1 MTGSMLR
8 AWDTETAAIMARM
21 DTQNGN
27 KESDNASLEGVA
39 LGGDILAVTEEEL
52 RRMALDLH
60 DGPVQQLFAAQSQ
73 ISVMQS
79 RLERGDRI
87 KKAELD
93 QFLRRLAG
101 LAGAALGEIRVFA
114 GSFRPPDFTTRGL
127 VDILRG
133 LIVQH
138 ENLTGC
144 RIELTTGD
152 DVPKEVR
159 LDAKIVLYRICQESL
174 WNAYRHSGTTE
185 QRVSIAVIN
194 GMIYLRIQDD
204 GAGFRPGRS
213 CEDDSVE
220 SEYGLGLVGMRE
232 RVRLVGGTLA
242 VQSAPK
248 AGTLVSVEVPLH
260 A

>member
-1 MTGSMLR
+1 MSR
-8 AWDTETAAIMARM
+8 AWGTEAAAIIAGM
-21 DTQNGN
+21 DAQNDN
-27 KESDNASLEGVA
+27 TESDNTSLEGGA

-79 RLERGDRI
+79 RLERGERI

-114 GSFRPPDFTTRGL
+114 GSFRPPDFSTRGL

-144 RIELTTGD
+144 RIELTTHD
-152 DVPKEVR
+152 EVPKEVR

-174 WNAYRHSGTTE
+174 WNSYRHSNTTD
-185 QRVSIAVIN
+185 QRVSIAARN
-194 GMIYLRIQDD
+194 GMICLQIQDD
-204 GAGFRPGRS
+204 GAGFRPTCFRG
-213 CEDDSVE
+213 DGSVE
-220 SEYGLGLVGMRE
+220 SQHGLGLVGMRE

-242 VQSAPK
+242 VQSATN
-248 AGTLVSVEVPLH
+248 AGTLVSVEIPLH